1 MITVIIRER
10 GYNRRSWS
18 HLARTQDQRTAIDRA
33 VRKHFGARAKFER
46 DRSPFHLRG
55 EGTSVLHNGRVVR
68 RVGLMAW
75 EVLAYVNI
83 RVDAE

>member
-46 DRSPFHLRG
+46 DRSPFELHD
-55 EGTSVLHNGRVVR
+55 GTILHNGRVVR